1 MPLMPWAEIFW
12 KHIFKKNAQSLGINL
27 LCINQIH
34 VRLHPVAFLQWMDLF
49 PLYSL
54 LHIKSEHTSG
64 YMDRINAA
72 EMYIMINLLC
82 KQTHLPKGKQV
93 LHKQTGNN
101 LRQHPD
107 EGEIKIFLERS
118 TVCTGD
124 LF

>member
-1 MPLMPWAEIFW
+1 MSYIEKNVSDVCVFACVFACISQCPTRANLLKQTSLEMPLMPWAEIFW

-82 KQTHLPKGKQV
+82 KQNT
-93 LHKQTGNN
+93 
-101 LRQHPD
+101 
-107 EGEIKIFLERS
+107 FA
-118 TVCTGD
+118 
-124 LF
+124 